1 MKRTHLAL
9 FALAGIFNCTHLSA
23 AEPQLA
29 HMVFFTLA
37 EDTKENREKLVAACQ
52 KHLSDHEGTVY
63 FSAGTLA
70 DDLNR
75 EVNDQG
81 FDVSLH
87 LVFANKK
94 AQDDYQTHPR
104 HLKFIEEN
112 KDLWSKV
119 RVFDSY
125 LAAPKHDT
133 YPTAARGF
141 AGMIKGKVIE
151 TNKGEIIVEIAEIT
165 WQHSKAEDPK
175 ALLGKKLLFKS
186 NADEGPIARFLG
198 KVKVGET
205 VTLDVANKSGDT
217 LSILELSEEQR
228 ERVKE

>member
-1 MKRTHLAL
+1 MKRTKM
-9 FALAGIFNCTHLSA
+9 ALAALATIISFARLDA

-37 EDTKENREKLVAACQ
+37 EDTKKNREKLVAACQ
-52 KHLSDHEGTVY
+52 KHLGEHEGTVY

-70 DDLNR
+70 EDLNR
-75 EVNDQG
+75 EVNDQD

-87 LVFANKK
+87 LVFANMKVH
-94 AQDDYQTHPR
+94 DTYQTHPR

-112 KDLWSKV
+112 KSLWSKV

-125 LAAPKHDT
+125 LAVPKHDT

-151 TNKGEIIVEIAEIT
+151 TNKGEIIVEIAEVT
-165 WQHSKAEDPK
+165 WGRSKAEDPK
-175 ALLGKKLLFKS
+175 ALLRKKLLVKS
-186 NADEGPIARFLG
+186 KADEGPIARFLG

-228 ERVKE
+228 ERVEE